1 MSNSFH
7 TVVSLYRQ
15 LEKSSRQFTDGIAS
29 GIITFCD
36 LQKPLFKQLLCDNN
50 FRFEMYKIF
59 SSISEH
65 FQEGE
70 QVFDSKSDDIED
82 IDTIFSCDY
91 ILKIFIPQNEL
102 GAFYQNADDW
112 LERKSGALDQA
123 CFEQLFY
130 LVKEDEISS
139 APGTIIRTTK
149 SFCDFTNALK
159 KIADYHDEKSKK
171 DLSTKLVFV
180 VPTKESNVSSTI
192 TIDTSLSSSLFDLDV
207 PDSDFLFK
215 IASDVEHKTIN
226 SAEKLAVLKISIV
239 DIVKELDNTRDS
251 TIFFIVKNW
260 KYLLE
265 VYNSSWENYLN
276 GFSFHKL
283 KAELEEQKTIFA
295 QKLSDAVIGLSG
307 KLLSIPLSIGALS
320 FLDKPD
326 NVTTI
331 KIIIYYISALIL
343 TYTVR
348 SSILIQYDCLNTIRS
363 AYESIFEKKNSKI
376 NKTNQSLALL
386 IQNNLNQLDVVFIK
400 LQNKIQWYLAIS
412 WLPILTLEVFYFAFS
427 YDALSIYYSSLY
439 EKYNFRFELFIE
451 HVDLFFYKNPF

>member
-7 TVVSLYRQ
+7 AVVSLYRQ
-15 LEKSSRQFTDGIAS
+15 LGKNSKKFTDGIAS
-29 GIITFCD
+29 GILTFCD
-36 LQKPLFKQLLCDNN
+36 PHKPLFKQLLCDNN
-50 FRFEMYKIF
+50 FRFEIYKIP
-59 SSISEH
+59 SSISDH
-65 FQEGE
+65 VQEGE
-70 QVFDSKSDDIED
+70 QVFDSNSDDVED
-82 IDTIFSCDY
+82 IDTILNCDY

-112 LERKSGALDQA
+112 LERKSGALDQV

-130 LVKEDEISS
+130 LVEEDEISS
-139 APGTIIRTTK
+139 APGTIIKTTK
-149 SFCDFTNALK
+149 SFCDFTDALK

-192 TIDTSLSSSLFDLDV
+192 TIDTSLSSNLFDLDV
-207 PDSDFLFK
+207 PDSEFLFN
-215 IASDVEHKTIN
+215 IASDVECKTIN

-251 TIFFIVKNW
+251 SIFFIVKNW
-260 KYLLE
+260 QYLLE
-265 VYNSSWENYLN
+265 VYHSSWENYLN

-326 NVTTI
+326 EVTTI
-331 KIIIYYISALIL
+331 KLMIYYVSALIL

-363 AYESIFEKKNSKI
+363 AYESVFEKKNSKI

-386 IQNNLNQLDVVFIK
+386 IQNNLNQLDLVFIK
-400 LQNKIQWYLAIS
+400 LKNKIQWYLAIS
-412 WLPILTLEVFYFAFS
+412 WLPILTLEIFYFVS
-427 YDALSIYYSSLY
+427 NYDVISIFYSLMY
-439 EKYNFRFELFIE
+439 EKHYFHFESFID
-451 HVDLFFYKNPF
+451 HVELFFYKNPF